1 MNSETVLV
9 ASTVA
14 YSLLVAE
21 TIYSYAMYVL
31 KHSKK
36 HEQRFINSVAIFII
50 VAPLLT
56 INIVEF
62 VTNLTGVHPLLFSL
76 DLLDDFAAKA
86 QQAADRTIDA
96 ALKTSVSIANSQTVV
111 QTATIIASFFL
122 GIGAMVV
129 GTAANVGI
137 GAIKGVA
144 DVALKVAQ
152 VLHAVGTLYK
162 ITYEVAKYA
171 RLITPLGLALLVS
184 RRARPIGALI
194 TALGIGFG
202 YIMPFALNSI
212 AYQVQ
217 GVTISLGNMTG
228 VPSVMCVHVES
239 GGPLVNGTWVTAG
252 FPAVVEY
259 QDLDR
264 PGRVV
269 VHPVGCYTELTG
281 KYRVTRVFV
290 GAEPIKVNYTFTV
303 KPLPPNVVAP
313 FNSYDDMYLQKVAYP
328 DLARLAELAG
338 NNFTF
343 FLYQGPVPGGEDYYF
358 AFWDPFTGHY
368 AYIAT
373 DIFRLAP
380 MNISTPWFTA
390 HGIVYD
396 RLTAV
401 WYNYTYFPLWNPVM
415 FADTWNDA
423 RKAYSFTRN
432 MTIVKDGKNYTV
444 TVNCTVTYG
453 MAYGSIGEKV
463 EVVDPGETE
472 VNGTTLRPQVKIEMR
487 RYYYW
492 DGDAWRNF
500 TRGTFNVW
508 FNQSARVFNNTIIE
522 RNSIRVT
529 LEKQNDTIKK
539 MTVEKVML
547 GIGIPQITFENPH
560 FSWLAPPMAP
570 KVVVTATYCG
580 RVVRAARVKLS
591 VSEKQFASYPVRPET
606 ILMLNYDPIAAPFAG
621 DTPLTVDFKE
631 QAKNFLWGV
640 YPFIFMLGIMYTL
653 GFFAINALSGFLGG
667 PSIGKRYLFGKFQ
680 QPYWDLVVARLGDV
694 VLLLAGRS
702 MPGVPWLGEKY
713 APLVA
718 RMREELKQIEQ
729 QMPLRRVEDRVK
741 EALKSTVTW
750 RNVARLE
757 DFARSRV
764 ERLVRRQAERAAAG
778 ARDPVE
784 RALLTVEL
792 ENLARR
798 LVEAS
803 YRYKPLI
810 ALRLG
815 LEIAWDALLSRN
827 RHTVDALL
835 EAAIHVL
842 RKEAV
847 RVAQRSGIPAYL
859 HPTASRLLKVS
870 DYLEWVRLLQNQNMV
885 YHRALLHAGLAL
897 AMRPRPLLSGAAEAR
912 IYQVHAALASFHTE
926 YAMLTAIAELSAGG
940 YAQRARE
947 LRERYDEVWS
957 ESLRARDPLEVLRRH
972 EPLFREARALIQE
985 ALGRELLRAGLTLEL
1000 AKEIRELVH
1009 KRDAYVASMGTRWEE
1024 MRLGEYSAAALSL
1037 AGRLEATG
1045 SPLLARYADLLRQD
1059 VKALEDIR
1067 SEEARR
1073 AFEEMADAWI
1083 RASASARGEIAK
1095 MLGEVDPRFRELWRS
1110 GGEPLKFSEA
1120 FDRLVDSLEPGVR
1133 EPLKSFVEKVEEYI
1147 YLRAIGADQKDLER
1161 VKQELLDS
1169 YRATLLAMGLRAE
1182 LYKLDLAGLE
1192 RQADALSEVVAGY
1205 FAALGRLAEA
1215 ALAPS
1220 RERAEEAL
1228 REAELIRAVSLV
1240 DQLRARG
1247 GQLSP
1252 EELRGRASGLT
1263 GAAREFV
1270 EGALAF
1276 FEGRRL
1282 DDVPTRAGRA
1292 GWLYLAID
1300 RIPEALRSAGLD
1312 LGGVDWGKFYAGVED
1327 YVGMA
1332 LRGERVD
1339 VKEVGARATE
1349 ELDKRDYWAGLGY
1362 VAMLVEYGE
1371 REANQ
1376 WISQIY
1382 PSARGAEAEAY
1393 YRAQRELAEAEGVAS
1408 AIDYAWRGCMR
1419 VAEGLAGVEERLKP
1433 LGLGSGGFA
1442 EKTAEREVL
1451 EGALEEL
1458 YVLRGKALSLERAVN
1473 AVREQACRCGLGD
1486 EAERVL
1492 RAVHQLRDAIDEMIR
1507 GITRALG
1514 EMDEEG
1520 A

>member
-1 MNSETVLV
+1 MNSDTVLV

-21 TIYSYAMYVL
+21 TAYSYLMYVL
-31 KHSKK
+31 RRSKEY
-36 HEQRFINSVAIFII
+36 EQRLVNSVAVFIL

-56 INIVEF
+56 VNIVELI
-62 VTNLTGVHPLLFSL
+62 TNLTGVHPLLFSL

-96 ALKTSVSIANSQTVV
+96 ALKTSVSIANSQAVV
-111 QTATIIASFFL
+111 QAATIIASFFL
-122 GIGAMVV
+122 GIGALVV

-137 GAIKGVA
+137 GVIKGVA
-144 DVALKVAQ
+144 DVALKIAQ

-162 ITYEVAKYA
+162 VMYEVGKYA

-184 RRARPIGALI
+184 KKSRPIGAVI
-194 TALGIGFG
+194 VALGIGFG
-202 YIMPFALNSI
+202 YIMPLALNSI

-228 VPSVMCVHVES
+228 VPSVMCIHVLS

-259 QDLDR
+259 VDLDR

-269 VHPVGCYTELTG
+269 VHPVGCYSELTG
-281 KYRVTRVFV
+281 NYSVTRVFV
-290 GAEPIKVNYTFTV
+290 GAEPIGVNYNFTV

-313 FNSYDDMYLQKVAYP
+313 FNSYDDMYIQKVAYP

-343 FLYQGPVPGGEDYYF
+343 FLNHGPVPGGEKYYF
-358 AFWDPFTGHY
+358 AFWDPFTGYY

-390 HGIVYD
+390 HNIVYD

-423 RKAYSFTRN
+423 RKVYSFTRN

-444 TVNCTVTYG
+444 TVNCTVTLG
-453 MAYGSIGEKV
+453 TAYGSVGEKI

-472 VNGTTLRPQVKIEMR
+472 VNGTTLRPEVEIEMR
-487 RYYYW
+487 PYYRW
-492 DGDAWRNF
+492 DAEGWFNF
-500 TRGTFNVW
+500 TRSTFNVW
-508 FNQSARVFNNTIIE
+508 FNQSARVFNNTIID
-522 RNSIRVT
+522 RNNIRVT
-529 LEKQNDTIKK
+529 LEKQNDTIKR
-539 MTVEKVML
+539 MTVEKVVL
-547 GIGIPQITFENPH
+547 GIGIPHMTFENPH
-560 FSWLAPPMAP
+560 FTWTMPPSAP
-570 KVVVTATYCG
+570 KVLITATYCG
-580 RVVRAARVKLS
+580 RVVKPAIVRMEVDGRLFSA
-591 VSEKQFASYPVRPET
+591 YPVVPET

-718 RMREELKQIEQ
+718 RMREELKQIQQ

-757 DFARSRV
+757 DFVRSRV

-870 DYLEWVRLLQNQNMV
+870 DYLEWVRLLQNQYML

-926 YAMLTAIAELSAGG
+926 YAMLTAIAELRAHGHE
-940 YAQRARE
+940 RARE

-957 ESLRARDPLEVLRRH
+957 ESLRARDPLEVFRRH
-972 EPLFREARALIQE
+972 EALFNEARVLIRE
-985 ALGRELLRAGLTLEL
+985 ALGRELLRAGLTAEL

-1009 KRDAYVASMGTRWEE
+1009 KRDRYVASIGTQWEGA
-1024 MRLGEYSAAALSL
+1024 RLGEYSAAALSL

-1073 AFEEMADAWI
+1073 VFEEMADAWI

-1110 GGEPLKFSEA
+1110 GGEPLRFSEA
-1120 FDRLVDSLEPGVR
+1120 FDRLVDSLEPGVKG
-1133 EPLKSFVEKVEEYI
+1133 PLKSFVEKVEDYI

-1169 YRATLLAMGLRAE
+1169 YRATLLAMGLRVE

-1312 LGGVDWGKFYAGVED
+1312 LGGVNWGKFYAGVED

-1349 ELDKRDYWAGLGY
+1349 ELGKRDYWAGLGY

-1408 AIDYAWRGCMR
+1408 TIDYAWRGCMR

-1458 YVLRGKALSLERAVN
+1458 HVLRGKALSLERAVN

-1492 RAVHQLRDAIDEMIR
+1492 RVVHQLRDAIDEMIR